1 MKTIK
6 ILLHKNEKDFRQQFA
21 ELSSILVLALLSVLV
36 FSGLLSASNGMNQSF
51 NKWDKSS
58 NIATE
63 WITVNSNGNLPLST
77 LKDDS
82 AIKEVQSQV
91 VSNTYVG
98 KSSEKK
104 IVQMTVAN
112 QNSISKPWVSSGE
125 KFNTTDKGIWVDKNF
140 AEANHYKVGA
150 NLPISINGVTENL
163 KIKGLI
169 LSPNYI
175 GYTGANGGIVAN
187 HRQYGYVLTNKIT
200 VPFTDNMINQILVIG
215 KMGYSSTTIKERI
228 NRILGNSVVFI
239 ADRTENSNISKFLD
253 KAYSI
258 EKLSMMFCI
267 ILFALVILTLNT
279 TMKRLVSHQRNIIGL
294 FGALG
299 IKKTTIVLHY
309 LLYGLIP
316 TALGG
321 MLGLVIGPLSIGKLI
336 LIKQRPLYNMPF
348 WSIKTSIYP
357 ILVFLILVLVGIL
370 TTGITVSSVLRETPA
385 QILQPKLLSGERK
398 KSSGFWT
405 SSTSLK
411 WDWRWVLRDKSRS
424 KSKELIGIIGILG
437 ALILIIASLGIQY
450 SLTKTNND
458 TFGQVFT
465 YKNQINVNPAVNSKE
480 YISLINSL
488 NGDQQEIEQQGVSI
502 ISGQKN
508 ILATGTIMDN
518 GIYLNLPLRTGAIGN
533 PQNKNGVYISNMI
546 ATQLGGIKVGTNIR
560 IRGSMSTKAI
570 VARVLGIVQIS
581 TPQGVFISKNF
592 WKAQGQNFVPT
603 TIYTSQT
610 ISKKVSENA
619 TVLQITSLK
628 KNLQDANQVLSSFQ
642 SVIMLL
648 IVFSIFLCWF
658 ILYNLGMLN
667 FTERYREYATMR
679 IMGFQ
684 LHEIRMVIMKDSLLT
699 WGVGSIIGIPM
710 GLAFLTQYV
719 SIANSSTSEFF
730 THISLAR
737 IFTALLIVFINVLVI
752 SLLVSSQVKKIDLAS
767 ALKSVD

>member
-6 ILLHKNEKDFRQQFA
+6 ILLHKNVKDFRQQFS
-21 ELSSILVLALLSVLV
+21 ELSSVLVLSLISVLV
-36 FSGLLSASNGMNQSF
+36 FSGLLSASNGMNNSF

-63 WITVNSNGNLPLST
+63 WITVNSNEDLPLSI
-77 LKDDS
+77 LKDNS
-82 AIKEVQSQV
+82 AIKKVQPQV

-112 QNSISKPWVSSGE
+112 QNSISKPWVLSGE
-125 KFNTTDKGIWVDKNF
+125 EFNTTDKGIWVDKNF
-140 AEANHYKVGA
+140 AKANHYKVGE
-150 NLPISINGVTENL
+150 NLPISINGVMENL

-169 LSPNYI
+169 LSSNYI
-175 GYTGANGGIVAN
+175 GYTGGNGGIVAN
-187 HRQYGYVLTNKIT
+187 HRQYGYVLTNKMT

-215 KMGYSSTTIKERI
+215 EKGYSSTTIKERI
-228 NRILGNSVVFI
+228 NRVLGKSVVFI
-239 ADRTENSNISKFLD
+239 ADRTENNNISKFLA

-267 ILFALVILTLNT
+267 ILFSIVILTLNT

-299 IKKTTIVLHY
+299 IRKTIIVLHY

-316 TALGG
+316 TILGG
-321 MLGLVIGPLSIGKLI
+321 LLGLVFGPLSIGKLI
-336 LIKQRPLYNMPF
+336 LIKQKPLYNMPF

-357 ILVFLILVLVGIL
+357 ILVFLILVLIGIFA
-370 TTGITVSSVLRETPA
+370 TGITVISVLRRTPA
-385 QILQPKLLSGERK
+385 QILQPNLGSKNGK
-398 KSSGFWT
+398 KSSSFL
-405 SSTSLK
+405 SRFISLN

-424 KSKELIGIIGILG
+424 KSKELIGVIGVLG
-437 ALILIIASLGIQY
+437 ALILIIASFGIQY
-450 SLTKTNND
+450 SLTKTNEE

-465 YKNQINVNPAVNSKE
+465 YKNQINVNPTIDSKE

-488 NGDQQEIEQQGVSI
+488 NGDEQEMDQQGVSI
-502 ISGQKN
+502 TSGQKN
-508 ILATGTIMDN
+508 ILATGTIVDN

-546 ATQLGGIKVGTNIR
+546 ATQLGIKVGTSIR
-560 IRGSMSTKAI
+560 IRSSMSTKAI
-570 VARVLGIVQIS
+570 VAKVLGIVQIS
-581 TPQGVFISKNF
+581 TPQGVFISKDF
-592 WKAQGQNFVPT
+592 WKTQGQIFVPT

-610 ISKKVSENA
+610 ISKKVSENV
-619 TVLQITSLK
+619 TVLQVTSLN

-684 LHEIRMVIMKDSLLT
+684 LHEIRMVIIKDSFLT
-699 WGVGSIIGIPM
+699 WGVGSIIGVPV

-719 SIANSSTSEFF
+719 SIADSSTNEFF

-737 IFTALLIVFINVLVI
+737 IFIALLIVFINVLVI